1 MIGRSDVPARIP
13 PGCLAHL
20 SPTPD
25 TTFLL
30 ALAAHA
36 GAWLSFHPEARFT
49 GPPCRPDWRFPP
61 PEELFEHER
70 SDVRSDLYALVVTL
84 LVLRRGPRSPSV
96 PEARTVAYAQWA
108 LDDGA
113 ARAWNQETDV
123 DAPVRALF
131 SRCAARSRKHRL
143 ADTDAL
149 RAALLEVW
157 PASEA
162 DTFPAFRLRPAR
174 LSRAAWLAAGRALP
188 RWQLAA
194 LGLALA
200 ALAGLFA
207 LYHG

>member
-1 MIGRSDVPARIP
+1 MSDVPVRTP

-20 SPTPD
+20 PQTPD
-25 TTFLL
+25 TTTLL

-49 GPPCRPDWRFPP
+49 GLPCRPDWRFPP
-61 PEELFEHER
+61 PEELFER
-70 SDVRSDLYALVVTL
+70 DRPDVRSDFYALGVTL
-84 LVLRRGPRSPSV
+84 LALRKGSMSPSV
-96 PEARTVAYAQWA
+96 PGAGTLAYTQWA

-113 ARAWNQETDV
+113 ARAWHQETGV
-123 DAPVRALF
+123 KAPARALF
-131 SRCAARSRKHRL
+131 ARCAARSRKHRL

-162 DTFPAFRLRPAR
+162 DAFPVFRLRPAR
-174 LSRAAWLAAGRALP
+174 ISRAAWLAAARALP